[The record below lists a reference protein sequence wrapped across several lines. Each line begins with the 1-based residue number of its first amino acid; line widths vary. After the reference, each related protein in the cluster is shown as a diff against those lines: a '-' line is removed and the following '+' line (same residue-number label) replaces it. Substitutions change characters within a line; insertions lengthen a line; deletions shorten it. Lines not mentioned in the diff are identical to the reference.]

1 VYARVDPAQ
10 KIRVVEALQRRG
22 EFVAVTGDGVND
34 APALRQGDIG
44 VAMGRGG
51 TDVAREAADLVLLDD
66 NFATIVAAVRE
77 GRRIYDNLRK
87 VIAYVMTGNWAEI
100 LAIFLAPFLGMPLP
114 LQPVQ
119 ILWVNLLTDGL
130 PALALTTEREE
141 ADIMR
146 RPPRPP
152 GESVFAGAVWQRV
165 VVMGWL
171 IAGLCL
177 VVQAYGIA
185 NDMAHWQTM
194 VFTVLTFSQ
203 ALLALAF
210 RSDRESIFAIG
221 ILSNPAMVGSVL
233 LVVSLQLAII
243 YLPTLQPVF
252 GTSALSLGELAV
264 CSSAALLVLAVV
276 EGWKAARRW
285 FPLGASRLAAERTV

>member
-1 VYARVDPAQ
+1 
-10 KIRVVEALQRRG
+10 
-22 EFVAVTGDGVND
+22 
-34 APALRQGDIG
+34 
-44 VAMGRGG
+44 
-51 TDVAREAADLVLLDD
+51 
-66 NFATIVAAVRE
+66 
-77 GRRIYDNLRK
+77 
-87 VIAYVMTGNWAEI
+87 
-100 LAIFLAPFLGMPLP
+100 MPLP

-152 GESVFAGAVWQRV
+152 GESVFAGAVWQRIA
-165 VVMGWL
+165 VMGLL

-177 VVQAYGIA
+177 VVQAYGLA
-185 NDMAHWQTM
+185 NDLAHWQTM

-210 RSDRESIFAIG
+210 RSDRESVFAIG
-221 ILSNPAMVGSVL
+221 IFSNPAMVGSVL

-243 YLPTLQPVF
+243 YVPPLQQVF
-252 GTSALSLGELAV
+252 GTSALTFGELGLCA
-264 CSSAALLVLAVV
+264 SAALLVFGMV
-276 EGWKAARRW
+276 EGWKAVRRW
-285 FPLGASRLAAERTV
+285 LPPGASRFAAERGTV